1 MNKVYPAIRKS
12 GHSSVRLV
20 HSHCH
25 SGRLNLVRW
34 SRIGSWLRNKSKWT
48 IPWMQAIPSM
58 HTLIWTPRSCRR
70 SVCIFSLR
78 LLRLRQCLRPIL
90 QLILYAPGNLVLTQR
105 WGEDGEF
112 VFALSCQIFPTSR
125 TQIVWSDWIGLIAL
139 SATAFVLGFKLFNFK
154 PPDKNCLY
162 YFGKFASVR
171 CCDKSCPRV
180 DIDV

>member
-25 SGRLNLVRW
+25 SGRLILFVGRELARDSGTSQNEQYRGCRRFRRCTRLFEHPDRAGVRSVFLVCVYSACTSACVPSCNW
-34 SRIGSWLRNKSKWT
+34 F
-48 IPWMQAIPSM
+48 SM
-58 HTLIWTPRSCRR
+58 HREICYWHKGEESMENSC
-70 SVCIFSLR
+70 
-78 LLRLRQCLRPIL
+78 
-90 QLILYAPGNLVLTQR
+90 
-105 WGEDGEF
+105 
-112 VFALSCQIFPTSR
+112 LSCQIFPTSR

-162 YFGKFASVR
+162 YFGKFACVR